1 RSGIISAASVN
12 KFTLNQGKLAKEFK
26 VDEDTVFV
34 TGRESSE
41 IQKVVNWDTLVNSND
56 TYYYGSFVRVLAD
69 EDGVVSHIV
78 QLGNPEELAIDGE
91 GWRTVAEK
99 TVETKGDNTAA
110 IEEVK
115 DVKDYDILKIE
126 GRSLRL
132 SQNTNYYVADYKN
145 GNLTKVADLDEAKD
159 LLADDQKIERVYA
172 GYNVL
177 PNSKVE

>member
-1 RSGIISAASVN
+1 TEAMHDKANKVNWPSQWLVWANELGILDGVKMGDSSEAAPRHDAFVMLYNALYKMDDLGKVPANETRGIISAASVN

-91 GWRTVAEK
+91 GWRTV
-99 TVETKGDNTAA
+99 
-110 IEEVK
+110 
-115 DVKDYDILKIE
+115 
-126 GRSLRL
+126 
-132 SQNTNYYVADYKN
+132 
-145 GNLTKVADLDEAKD
+145 
-159 LLADDQKIERVYA
+159 
-172 GYNVL
+172 
-177 PNSKVE
+177 P